1 MVDSRLTHIHSFP
14 SSPNEI
20 ITLVFD
26 ETLVIQQEKSSKQ
39 GKGRIYLSWFPYPN
53 VRFEVEIKYPP
64 VDREAMKQRWNDY
77 KKIEN
82 KEISQSAKMVFG
94 EELKETLNLIQVGDA
109 KLKFG
114 NGTSSNELK
123 IDIQR
128 VGRHPNHKSF
138 QNPCDEILGCLDNQQ
153 IGDGINI
160 QCLQFYLS
168 NFYNMSF
175 EIEIEDW
182 RLTLNTTDN
191 IDSFLKTLEREGGY
205 CISHVAKL
213 QRLDNENLDVE
224 QARKVL
230 VALSYGFSFMR
241 GIRIAPILI
250 SGCNEN
256 SETLYQELGFSWAT
270 PWEQE
275 CNFTCMAIPSPT
287 DVNLFATGFIKKW
300 RDPIWHNPLKSI
312 VQWYI
317 EAVRA
322 AGGLEGSIVLLQTAL
337 ETLAWV
343 LIVDDRKTSVEIF
356 DGKKKGRKTS
366 AAQKINHLLKILQVG
381 NKVPDSLTQLKN
393 YSNSL
398 EPEGRND
405 GPFAL
410 CRVRNSIAHA
420 SPENRKKLYAL
431 DDSVIIETR
440 RLGLWYVELSI
451 LWILQYQGNYFNRIS
466 DSNKLCVEPVPWMTS
481 IPNA

>member
-14 SSPNEI
+14 LSPNEI

-64 VDREAMKQRWNDY
+64 LDREAMKQRWNDY

-82 KEISQSAKMVFG
+82 KEISQSAKMVSG

-128 VGRHPNHKSF
+128 VDRHPNHKSF

-182 RLTLNTTDN
+182 RLTLNATDN
-191 IDSFLKTLEREGGY
+191 IDSLLKTLEREGGY

-287 DVNLFATGFIKKW
+287 DVNLFVTGFLKKW
-300 RDPIWHNPLKSI
+300 RDPIWHNPLKLI
-312 VQWYI
+312 IQWYV

-343 LIVDDRKTSVEIF
+343 LIVDDQEVSIKDF
-356 DGKKKGRKTS
+356 DGTQEAKPAAVKIKKLLT
-366 AAQKINHLLKILQVG
+366 AMEVDHKIPN
-381 NKVPDSLTQLKN
+381 SLVQLRN
-393 YSNSL
+393 YSNNFEL
-398 EPEGRND
+398 QERNN
-405 GPFAL
+405 GPIAL
-410 CRVRNSIAHA
+410 CRVRNNIAHA
-420 SPENRKKLYAL
+420 APKNRNNLYSL
-431 DDSVIIETR
+431 DDSVIVETR

-466 DSNKLCVEPVPWMTS
+466 DSNKLRVEPVPWMTS